1 MSAIAS
7 QFPGSAVFAETQPNL
22 DIFRRHKCPQSFDQL
37 EAAIRASGCVDVE
50 GPLTN
55 LKLAI
60 RRMPDF
66 FTILLPFLW
75 GEAQSAQESL
85 TPRPLLDTPEVLTL
99 TQRKCLV
106 ILANALF
113 CTFANRK
120 SDNCV
125 SGPGLPSINFDELYG
140 GYGSQ
145 SVARAKLLMIL
156 AYFDGM
162 RQRCA
167 LGDLLARKI
176 SFERYRAERAVCQ
189 DWLAC
194 DAPLIA
200 PFLQPGGRSIDE
212 AKQAIRVDFA
222 NQILGGA
229 AIAYGCVQEEIMFCL
244 RPELIAGRLYCTRMR
259 DDEAILIRGVE
270 QFSLPDGYGSDLAFG
285 GTYEDRS
292 GLDASGMLR
301 SSILAVDAYDLRGQ
315 QKDVQYGSA
324 TILRELNKLW
334 AALPY
339 VSLPAEVATGNWGC
353 GVFGGDVE
361 LKFLIQWVAT
371 SRAGKTML
379 YFPWDEEAIIERA
392 PVVMEM
398 LLKRRATVG
407 ACVNFLMERLK
418 PRNVFTQ
425 LEVF

>member
-1 MSAIAS
+1 M
-7 QFPGSAVFAETQPNL
+7 
-22 DIFRRHKCPQSFDQL
+22 
-37 EAAIRASGCVDVE
+37 
-50 GPLTN
+50 
-55 LKLAI
+55 
-60 RRMPDF
+60 
-66 FTILLPFLW
+66 
-75 GEAQSAQESL
+75 
-85 TPRPLLDTPEVLTL
+85 
-99 TQRKCLV
+99 
-106 ILANALF
+106 ILANAFF

-120 SDNCV
+120 SDNCI

-156 AYFDGM
+156 EYFDWM

-167 LGDLLARKI
+167 LGELLVRRIAFGRC
-176 SFERYRAERAVCQ
+176 RAERSARQ
-189 DWLAC
+189 EWLAC
-194 DAPLIA
+194 QAPLIP

-244 RPELIAGRLYCTRMR
+244 CPELIAGRLYCTRMR

-270 QFSLPDGYGSDLAFG
+270 QFSLPEGYGSDLAFG

-315 QKDVQYGSA
+315 QKDAQYGSA
-324 TILRELNKLW
+324 IILRELNKLW
-334 AALPY
+334 AAMPH

-361 LKFLIQWVAT
+361 LKFLIQWAAT
-371 SRAGKTML
+371 SRSGKRML

-392 PVVMEM
+392 PVVMET
-398 LLKRRATVG
+398 LLKRKATVG
-407 ACVNFLMERLK
+407 ACVKFLLEKLK
-418 PRNVFTQ
+418 PGNVFAQ